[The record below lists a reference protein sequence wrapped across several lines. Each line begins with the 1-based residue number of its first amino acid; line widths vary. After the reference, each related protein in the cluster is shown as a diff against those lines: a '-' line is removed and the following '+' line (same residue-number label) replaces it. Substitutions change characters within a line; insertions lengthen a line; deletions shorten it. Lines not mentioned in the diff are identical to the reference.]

1 MGTSNQSNCFCNFV
15 FDCNLT
21 QHVSAP
27 THVKGNLLDL
37 VLTSPSISV
46 NHLIVHPLSVVNFS
60 DHHAISFR
68 VCCNVPSAAVSSTPG
83 YTFDY
88 CNANYDSISSYLLES
103 DFSCVYD
110 SCDIEFVWFCIKSLI
125 YNAMLLYMPKILV
138 KRHQGPKWFNSDIR
152 HHLKCLRTLKR
163 KFKNQPTQIRESKI
177 NHLQN
182 LLQSK
187 LMQAKSEFETK
198 LIEAH
203 QTSNSSALYSYIR
216 SISYQNALPSTLY
229 LDDLSAVSDT
239 DKASLFNQFFYSV
252 FTRST
257 FQLPP
262 LHELTTH
269 PSPISEASFTEL
281 DVFRVLRS
289 LDVSKAMGCDGISS
303 KLLKHCALA
312 LYQPFYHLFS
322 LSVSQSYLPFE
333 WRTHLIKPIFKSGD
347 KNSVMNYRPISLLS
361 VASKVLEK
369 LVHNCIVDYV
379 VNSISNDQFGFLR
392 GRSTLQQLLI
402 FFNIVHNSSSQVDVT
417 YLDFR
422 KAFDSVAHNELLFKL
437 WNFGITG
444 NLWLWLKAY
453 LTNRVQY
460 VSVGHSTSHTLPVLS
475 GVPQG
480 SILGPL
486 LFLIFVNDLPDAALF
501 SKILL
506 FADDAKCIMPISS
519 QLDSAH
525 LQNDLSRIS
534 EWCLK
539 WNLYLN
545 EDKCSTIHYKA
556 RSSTIFNYYLKDQ
569 QVSTKGMEKDLGLIV
584 SADLNWQPHYQLITS
599 KAYKMLGLLRRVFS
613 GSISESAKLSLYTT
627 LIRSQLLYCSPIWHP
642 YLLRDI
648 HCPAKGN

>member
-37 VLTSPSISV
+37 VLISPSISV

-182 LLQSK
+182 LQSK

-203 QTSNSSALYSYIR
+203 QISNSSALYSYIR

-252 FTRST
+252 FTRSN

-269 PSPISEASFTEL
+269 PSPISEASL
-281 DVFRVLRS
+281 
-289 LDVSKAMGCDGISS
+289 
-303 KLLKHCALA
+303 
-312 LYQPFYHLFS
+312 
-322 LSVSQSYLPFE
+322 
-333 WRTHLIKPIFKSGD
+333 
-347 KNSVMNYRPISLLS
+347 
-361 VASKVLEK
+361 
-369 LVHNCIVDYV
+369 
-379 VNSISNDQFGFLR
+379 
-392 GRSTLQQLLI
+392 
-402 FFNIVHNSSSQVDVT
+402 
-417 YLDFR
+417 
-422 KAFDSVAHNELLFKL
+422 
-437 WNFGITG
+437 
-444 NLWLWLKAY
+444 
-453 LTNRVQY
+453 
-460 VSVGHSTSHTLPVLS
+460 
-475 GVPQG
+475 
-480 SILGPL
+480 
-486 LFLIFVNDLPDAALF
+486 
-501 SKILL
+501 
-506 FADDAKCIMPISS
+506 
-519 QLDSAH
+519 
-525 LQNDLSRIS
+525 
-534 EWCLK
+534 
-539 WNLYLN
+539 
-545 EDKCSTIHYKA
+545 
-556 RSSTIFNYYLKDQ
+556 
-569 QVSTKGMEKDLGLIV
+569 
-584 SADLNWQPHYQLITS
+584 LNWTCFVS
-599 KAYKMLGLLRRVFS
+599 SDLLM
-613 GSISESAKLSLYTT
+613 SLKPWDVMVLVPSY
-627 LIRSQLLYCSPIWHP
+627 
-642 YLLRDI
+642 
-648 HCPAKGN
+648 